1 MRDNWNL
8 FCLLSLFSFLNCL
21 VFGFEVGIFQRV
33 LGVWCHGMKYY
44 GRDRESV
51 GRVTLTKKSW
61 FKKDAEKPLPL
72 YNVHSRRE
80 NQYKSWQARPHVMA

>member
-1 MRDNWNL
+1 
-8 FCLLSLFSFLNCL
+8 
-21 VFGFEVGIFQRV
+21 
-33 LGVWCHGMKYY
+33 MKYY

-72 YNVHSRRE
+72 
-80 NQYKSWQARPHVMA
+80 

>member
-1 MRDNWNL
+1 
-8 FCLLSLFSFLNCL
+8 
-21 VFGFEVGIFQRV
+21 
-33 LGVWCHGMKYY
+33 MKYY

-80 NQYKSWQARPHVMA
+80 NQYKSWQQARPHEMTKENFAKM